1 MMHTVLIAIDLVQE
15 VLQLCPVFDGS
26 IRATQVTVMP
36 ARVVIPLARPSTAT
50 STSTSSIAVLE
61 VLSTAATA
69 SSSSV
74 AA

>member
-36 ARVVIPLARPSTAT
+36 ARVVISLARPSTAT